1 MIVLVGMVISFYTLQ
16 KRIAHMGRYIQ
27 EHNTAL
33 TLLIANINPLVWNV
47 ICIRHL
53 VYFIVRYNN

>member
-33 TLLIANINPLVWNV
+33 TLLIANINPLV
-47 ICIRHL
+47 
-53 VYFIVRYNN
+53 